1 MPENQHE
8 NNKITSKK
16 LTEEARRKRMNRL
29 RRAGKPTRDAGDGR
43 AEGERPGKERRE
55 GNGNWR
61 KNRAPGVE
69 CEPRSG
75 NNTEISPSCGASARG
90 IPRWELRPGWERRVE
105 RGKGKGSTHRRSTPP
120 SSDALRHSGGE
131 RRRCTSATVTL
142 YLDVELRRESRP
154 GTEQKTS
161 VGEAMP
167 EMTMSLPPSG
177 LRIPAVDGKHRH
189 QIQWWAT
196 V

>member
-1 MPENQHE
+1 MGAA
-8 NNKITSKK
+8 S
-16 LTEEARRKRMNRL
+16 RL
-29 RRAGKPTRDAGDGR
+29 A
-43 AEGERPGKERRE
+43 KER
-55 GNGNWR
+55 
-61 KNRAPGVE
+61 
-69 CEPRSG
+69 
-75 NNTEISPSCGASARG
+75 
-90 IPRWELRPGWERRVE
+90 
-105 RGKGKGSTHRRSTPP
+105 GKGSTHRRSTPP

-142 YLDVELRRESRP
+142 YLDVELRRERRP

-177 LRIPAVDGKHRH
+177 LRIPAVEGKHRH
-189 QIQWWAT
+189 EIQCWAI